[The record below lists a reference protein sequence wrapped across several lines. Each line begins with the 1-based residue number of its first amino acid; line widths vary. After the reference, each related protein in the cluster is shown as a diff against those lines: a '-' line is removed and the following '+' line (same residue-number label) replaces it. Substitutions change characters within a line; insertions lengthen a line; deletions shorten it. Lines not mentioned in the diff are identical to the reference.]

1 MDDVKLLPLQY
12 LLHPPIDARRE
23 GDASHGASEGN
34 VGDGTRD
41 LDDLRGHVPHVIG
54 AGSDDADVVTQSP
67 KFLVQIEN
75 MFDHPSGVRIVIG

>member
-1 MDDVKLLPLQY
+1 
-12 LLHPPIDARRE
+12 
-23 GDASHGASEGN
+23 